1 MDCDDL
7 SVGNIISSVTK
18 MMYKRIDSKS
28 HISEQHWSKTSM
40 GRESKNGKKTEW
52 IGIPPMKYKIK
63 LKLLALSNHTE
74 HK

>member
-18 MMYKRIDSKS
+18 MMYKGIDSKS

-40 GRESKNGKKTEW
+40 GRESENEKKNWMNRDTTNE
-52 IGIPPMKYKIK
+52 IQ
-63 LKLLALSNHTE
+63 N
-74 HK
+74 

>member
-1 MDCDDL
+1 M

-18 MMYKRIDSKS
+18 IMYKGIDSKS
-28 HISEQHWSKTSM
+28 HTSEQHWSKTSM
-40 GRESKNGKKTEW
+40 TRESKNEKKKPEW
-52 IGIPPMKYKIK
+52 IGIPPMKHKIK